1 MKNVD
6 YFFRRIIRHAI
17 FKGRFCACL
26 VILISHFSFL
36 IPHFAMAQVGTWKHY
51 LAYHEIQD
59 IHKAGDNLFVLAS
72 NGLYQYNLNDQS
84 ITTYDRTNG
93 LSDTHITHIAWSNA
107 AKRLIVVY
115 ENSNIDLVD
124 INGDVT
130 NIAAL
135 YNKSTT
141 ENKTVT
147 DVRIDGIYAWLV
159 TGFAILKVNL
169 QKAEIADTYTPNN
182 PDYPTSL
189 PEKSTA
195 DYDQY
200 ISTVST
206 LKPIGPDYNHFY
218 EAKFLNN
225 KLYTTGGFFI
235 SGMPDPHY
243 PGIIQ
248 VYDGNDWT
256 TYEENISEKTG
267 YQYID
272 INCLDVMP
280 GNPQYVIAGGRTGL
294 YEFNNG
300 SLVRYHNQD
309 NSPLKGA
316 IDRGKV
322 LDNNHVLISAMKFD
336 SNGHLWVLNNQTE
349 GVTLLEF
356 DPVNNKWTD
365 HHNKALTN
373 DNGIGKHTFRSMF
386 IDSRKLLWFVNDSW
400 VEPAVFCCDMENDIV
415 IRYDNFVN
423 QDGQRYTIS
432 WITCVCEDK
441 DGNIWVGTDKGPFMI
456 QKSEVGES
464 SVTFTQIKIPRNDG
478 SDYADYLLNGVSI
491 SSIAIDGGNRKW
503 FGSDN
508 AGAFLIS
515 ADNMQQLQSFT
526 TANSKLI
533 SDNIA
538 YITINP
544 TSGEVFFL
552 SDNGLCS
559 YQSDA
564 TEASETMDDDNV
576 YAYPN
581 PVTPDY
587 TGLIT
592 VTGLTYDADVKV
604 TASNGALIAEGRS
617 NGGMFTWDGCDKKG
631 RRVASG
637 IYMVI
642 AATSNGKKGT
652 VCKIAIIN

>member
-1 MKNVD
+1 MMNDK
-6 YFFRRIIRHAI
+6 YRHRSI
-17 FKGRFCACL
+17 WSQ
-26 VILISHFSFL
+26 LISIRQIWLIALSFFIFYSSFS
-36 IPHFAMAQVGTWKHY
+36 PVRAQVGTWKHY
-51 LAYHEIQD
+51 LAYHEVQD
-59 IHKAGDNLFVLAS
+59 IYAADNYLFVLAS

-93 LSDTHITHIAWSNA
+93 LNDTHITHIGWSQQ
-107 AKRLIVVY
+107 AKRLIAVY
-115 ENSNIDLVD
+115 ENSNIDLIDTKGNV
-124 INGDVT
+124 IN
-130 NIAAL
+130 ISAL
-135 YNKSTT
+135 YSKSTT
-141 ENKTVT
+141 EDKTVT

-159 TGFAILKVNL
+159 TGFAIIKVNM
-169 QKAEIADTYTPNN
+169 QKAEITDTYTPNH

-195 DYDQY
+195 DYDKY
-200 ISTVST
+200 ISIVET
-206 LKPIGPDYNHFY
+206 LDPIGPDYNHFY
-218 EAKFLNN
+218 EAKFLND
-225 KLYTTGGFFI
+225 KLYTTGGYFI
-235 SGMPDPHY
+235 SGIPDPVY

-267 YQYID
+267 YRYID

-280 GNPQYVIAGGRTGL
+280 GNPQYVIVGGRTGM
-294 YEFNNG
+294 YEFNDG
-300 SLVRYHNQD
+300 KLVRYHNKD
-309 NSPLKGA
+309 NSPLRGA
-316 IDRGKV
+316 VDNGKH
-322 LDNNHVLISAMKFD
+322 LGNEYVLISGMKFD
-336 SNGHLWVLNNQTE
+336 NNGHLWVLNNQTE

-356 DPVNNKWTD
+356 DPVTNKWTD
-365 HHNKALTN
+365 HHNKVLTN
-373 DNGIGKHTFRSMF
+373 SNGIGKHAFRSLI
-386 IDSRKLLWFVNDSW
+386 IDSRGLLWFVNDNW
-400 VEPAVFCCDMENDIV
+400 VQPAVFCCDMENDVIV
-415 IRYDNFVN
+415 KYDNFVN
-423 QDGQRYTIS
+423 QDGTRYNIN

-441 DGNIWVGTDKGPFMI
+441 EGNIWVGTDMGPFMI
-456 QKSEVGES
+456 QKNEVGES
-464 SVTFTQIKIPRNDG
+464 SVTFYQVKIPRNDG
-478 SDYADYLLNGVSI
+478 TDYADYLLSGVSI

-533 SDNIA
+533 SNNVS

-552 SDNGLCS
+552 SDRGLCS
-559 YQSDA
+559 YMSDA
-564 TEASETMDDDNV
+564 SEPAESMDDDTV

-592 VTGLTYDADVKV
+592 VTGLSFDADVKI
-604 TASNGALIAEGRS
+604 TSSNGALIAEGRS
-617 NGGMFTWDGCDKKG
+617 NGGMFTWDGKDKNGK
-631 RRVASG
+631 RVASG

-642 AATSNGKKGT
+642 TATSSGSKGT
-652 VCKIAIIN
+652 VCKIAVIN

>member
-1 MKNVD
+1 MNSEKSWINKT
-6 YFFRRIIRHAI
+6 I
-17 FKGRFCACL
+17 GWQRFL
-26 VILISHFSFL
+26 LLLLFTVHYSLFTFS
-36 IPHFAMAQVGTWKHY
+36 QVGTWKHY
-51 LAYHEIQD
+51 LAYHEVQD
-59 IHKAGDNLFVLAS
+59 IQKAGDNLFVLAS

-84 ITTYDRTNG
+84 ITTYDRING

-107 AKRLIVVY
+107 AKRLIAVY

-124 INGDVT
+124 INGNVT

-141 ENKTVT
+141 EDKTVT

-159 TGFAILKVNL
+159 TSFAILKVNL

-200 ISTVST
+200 ISTVTT

-218 EAKFLNN
+218 EAKFLNDR
-225 KLYTTGGFFI
+225 LYTTGGFFI
-235 SGMPDPHY
+235 SGIPDPHY

-248 VYDGNDWT
+248 VFDGSDWT
-256 TYEENISEKTG
+256 TYEENINQKTG
-267 YQYID
+267 YLYID

-280 GNPQYVIAGGRTGL
+280 DNPQYVIAGGRTGI

-322 LDNNHVLISAMKFD
+322 LDNNYVLISAMKFD
-336 SNGHLWVLNNQTE
+336 NNGHLWVLNNQTE

-365 HHNKALTN
+365 HHNKALVD

-386 IDSRKLLWFVNDSW
+386 IDSRNLLWFVNDSW
-400 VEPAVFCCDMENDIV
+400 VEPAVVCCDMENDIV
-415 IRYDNFVN
+415 VRYDDFVN
-423 QDGQRYTIS
+423 QDDQRYTVS

-441 DGNIWVGTDKGPFMI
+441 EGNIWVGTDKGPFMI
-456 QKSEVGES
+456 QKSEVGQS

-478 SDYADYLLNGVSI
+478 SNYADYLLNGVSI

-564 TEASETMDDDNV
+564 TEANETMDDDSV
-576 YAYPN
+576 SAYPN

-592 VTGLTYDADVKV
+592 ITGLTYDADVKI
-604 TASNGALIAEGRS
+604 TASNGALIAQGRS
-617 NGGMFTWDGCDKKG
+617 NGGMFTWDGCDSKG

-637 IYMVI
+637 VYMVVT
-642 AATSNGKKGT
+642 ATRDGNKGT
-652 VCKIAIIN
+652 VCKIAVIN